1 MKIVVL
7 LKKVPDLVEDL
18 EVDGSGK
25 ALDKEDIKF
34 KLNEYD
40 DHALEEAIL
49 LKESGAVDE
58 VVAMAVDGEDVDK
71 MLFTA
76 IAKGAD
82 KAVKLTDGNP
92 ADSHQLGKAFSNVLE
107 SANYDLVF
115 TGVQSVDDRDGQMG
129 PILASYLNVPCVSV
143 VSGVSVSVSD
153 GTAVV
158 HKEYSGGMMGEFE
171 VDLPAVLGIQAAK
184 QAPRYAPVSKIKQVQ
199 ETAAIK
205 EVSMGD
211 LGSGAGSSVASM
223 APPEKGVGAK
233 ILDDVEALMD
243 VLKDKGAL

>member
-1 MKIVVL
+1 MKIIVL
-7 LKKVPDLVEDL
+7 LKQVPDLVEDL
-18 EVDGSGK
+18 EVDASGK
-25 ALDKEDIKF
+25 TLDTNDIKF

-58 VVAMAVDGEDVDK
+58 IIAMAVDGDGTDK

-82 KAVKLTDGNP
+82 KAVKLNDGNP
-92 ADSHQLGKAFSNVLE
+92 TDSHQMGKAFANALGSE
-107 SANYDLVF
+107 NYDLVF

-143 VSGVSVSVSD
+143 VSGVFVSN
-153 GTAVV
+153 GMAVV
-158 HKEYSGGMMGEFE
+158 HKEYSGGIMGEFE

-184 QAPRYAPVSKIKQVQ
+184 QSPRYAPVSKIRQVQ
-199 ETAAIK
+199 QTASIGEAG
-205 EVSMGD
+205 MGD
-211 LGSGAGSSVASM
+211 LGPGSGSSVARM
-223 APPEKGVGAK
+223 APPEKGVGAEM
-233 ILDDVEALMD
+233 LNDVEDLMD

>member
-1 MKIVVL
+1 MKIAVL

-18 EVDGSGK
+18 EVDASGK
-25 ALDKEDIKF
+25 ELDTDDIKF

-115 TGVQSVDDRDGQMG
+115 TGVQSVDDRDGQLG
-129 PILASYLNVPCVSV
+129 PILASYLHVPCVSV
-143 VSGVSVSVSD
+143 VSGVALS
-153 GTAVV
+153 GETAVV
-158 HKEYSGGMMGEFE
+158 HKEYSGGMMAEFE

-184 QAPRYAPVSKIKQVQ
+184 QAPRYAPVSKIRQVQ
-199 ETAAIK
+199 ETVAIE

-223 APPEKGVGAK
+223 APPEKGVGAEM
-233 ILDDVEALMD
+233 LDDVEDLIY
-243 VLKDKGAL
+243 VLKEQGAL

>member
-18 EVDGSGK
+18 EVDASGK
-25 ALDKEDIKF
+25 ALDTDDIKF

-49 LKESGAVDE
+49 LKESGAADE
-58 VVAMAVDGEDVDK
+58 VVAMAVDGADVDK

-82 KAVKLTDGNP
+82 KAEKLIDGNP
-92 ADSHQLGKAFSNVLE
+92 ADSHQLGKAFANVLGSE
-107 SANYDLVF
+107 SYDLVF

-129 PILASYLNVPCVSV
+129 PILASYLNMPCVSV
-143 VSGVSVSVSD
+143 VSGVSVSD
-153 GTAVV
+153 ETAVV

-171 VDLPAVLGIQAAK
+171 VDLSDFAGWTQMIDGLHQLLGKSHTDTRVEHGQAFG
-184 QAPRYAPVSKIKQVQ
+184 R
-199 ETAAIK
+199 
-205 EVSMGD
+205 
-211 LGSGAGSSVASM
+211 
-223 APPEKGVGAK
+223 
-233 ILDDVEALMD
+233 
-243 VLKDKGAL
+243 

>member
-18 EVDGSGK
+18 EVDASGK
-25 ALDKEDIKF
+25 ALDTDDIKF

-49 LKESGAVDE
+49 LKESDAADE
-58 VVAMAVDGEDVDK
+58 VVAMAVDGADVDK

-92 ADSHQLGKAFSNVLE
+92 ADGHQLGKAFANSLE
-107 SANYDLVF
+107 SENYDLVF

-129 PILASYLNVPCVSV
+129 PILASYLHMPCISV
-143 VSGVSVSVSD
+143 VSGVSVSGETV
-153 GTAVV
+153 VV
-158 HKEYSGGMMGEFE
+158 HKEYSGGMMAEFE

-199 ETAAIK
+199 ETAVI
-205 EVSMGD
+205 EEITIGD
-211 LGSGAGSSVASM
+211 LGTGAGSSVASM
-223 APPEKGVGAK
+223 APPEKGVGAEM
-233 ILDDVEALMD
+233 LDDVEDLIY
-243 VLKDKGAL
+243 VLKEQGAF